1 MKNIIIIGSEGLIGT
16 ALIKGLCKYYNILAI
31 DKRKKFKK
39 FKKFLSCDLS
49 TMSGVKILKNYLM
62 LSKKRYFAVINLAYP
77 AVRGKKK
84 NFFTIDPFEISEEI
98 SEHFGV
104 YFSTMQTLVNYF
116 INKKI
121 KGNIINFTSIYGEF
135 IPRFEIYD
143 KTSMNMPIQYLITK
157 NNIINTSKYVA
168 KINLKKN
175 IRVNCISP
183 GGIIDNQN
191 KNFVKKYSRFTQ
203 TNSLLKAKNLIGLVE
218 FILSNKSSNI
228 TGQNLIIDD
237 GFTL

>member
-16 ALIKGLCKYYNILAI
+16 ALIKGLSKYYNILAI
-31 DKRKKFKK
+31 DKRKKSKIAK
-39 FKKFLSCDLS
+39 NFLSCDLS
-49 TMSGVKILKNYLM
+49 TMSGIKILKNYLM
-62 LSKKRYFAVINLAYP
+62 LSKKRYFAVVNLAYP

-116 INKKI
+116 IYNKI

-135 IPRFEIYD
+135 IPRFELYD
-143 KTSMNMPIQYLITK
+143 RTSMNMPIQYLITK

-218 FILSNKSSNI
+218 FMLSKKSLNI

>member
-1 MKNIIIIGSEGLIGT
+1 
-16 ALIKGLCKYYNILAI
+16 
-31 DKRKKFKK
+31 
-39 FKKFLSCDLS
+39 
-49 TMSGVKILKNYLM
+49 M
-62 LSKKRYFAVINLAYP
+62 L
-77 AVRGKKK
+77 
-84 NFFTIDPFEISEEI
+84 
-98 SEHFGV
+98 
-104 YFSTMQTLVNYF
+104 
-116 INKKI
+116 
-121 KGNIINFTSIYGEF
+121 
-135 IPRFEIYD
+135 
-143 KTSMNMPIQYLITK
+143 IQYLITK

-168 KINLKKN
+168 KINLKNN

-218 FILSNKSSNI
+218 FILSKKSSNI